1 MWETIKGLVE
11 KVFGGFDNLLQDW
24 IGFDEKL
31 LSLYNEFIAP
41 QPELFKIIGFV
52 FFGIIVVLGVLS
64 FVKKMLKLFVAI
76 GIILGIIVL
85 LQQIR

>member
-1 MWETIKGLVE
+1 MWDLIKGFVDR
-11 KVFGGFDNLLQDW
+11 VFGGFNNLLEEW

-41 QPELFKIIGFV
+41 QPELFKIIGFA
-52 FFGIIVVLGVLS
+52 FFAIIVVLGVIS
-64 FVKKMLKLFVAI
+64 FVKKMVKLFLVIA
-76 GIILGIIVL
+76 IILAIIVL